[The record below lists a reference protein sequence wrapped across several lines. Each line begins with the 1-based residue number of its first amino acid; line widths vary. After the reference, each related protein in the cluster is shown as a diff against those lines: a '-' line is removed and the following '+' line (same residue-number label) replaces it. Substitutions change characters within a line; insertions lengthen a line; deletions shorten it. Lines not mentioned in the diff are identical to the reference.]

1 MNELIEELDGVLR
14 EIYRSNDFIAL
25 HQPSFRGREVELVSE
40 AITTGWVSSAGSQ
53 VGQFERAIGSF
64 LDSPFAVATVN
75 GTAALQLM
83 LTALQIGPGDEV
95 LCPDLSFVATAA
107 AIVHAGASPVFIDA
121 EKERLG
127 MCPESLAGFLETHGS
142 MRDGICYN
150 ATTGKA
156 LRACLVMHN
165 VGIPSRMKALE
176 EICEQ
181 YGIVLLEDAA
191 EALGSSLDGRAC
203 GTIGH
208 AGVLSFNGNKVITTG
223 GGGMLLTGDE
233 ALAKHAR
240 HLSTTAKTPHPYAYQ
255 HDAIGFN
262 FRMPSL
268 NAALGLGQ
276 IDTLVETLEL
286 KRQQAK
292 YLEERISGLDQI
304 RFINPSSHAI
314 KYNHWFNVIEL
325 IGVDQEEFIQGL
337 SARKIMARPVWSSIS
352 EMSPYSNQP
361 SSEVTMSRKLANT
374 VVCLPNGVADR
385 D

>member
-127 MCPESLAGFLETHGS
+127 MCPESLAEFLETHGS